1 MEEHIKEQKKKE
13 ALAQR
18 EADQKAWIKAR
29 KEMRLA

>member
-1 MEEHIKEQKKKE
+1 MEEHIKEQKKTE

-18 EADQKAWIKAR
+18 KADQEAWIKAR